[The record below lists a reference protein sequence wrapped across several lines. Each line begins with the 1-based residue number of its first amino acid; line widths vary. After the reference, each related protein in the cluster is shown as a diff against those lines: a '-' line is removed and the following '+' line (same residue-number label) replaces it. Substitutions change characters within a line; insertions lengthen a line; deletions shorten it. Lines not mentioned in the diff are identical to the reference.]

1 MSNKY
6 KLDQAL
12 ESVKLETE
20 GFLKSLKELNDLIVE
35 DAWKKVDRL
44 REEHKE

>member
-1 MSNKY
+1 MNNKD

-12 ESVKLETE
+12 ESLKISNE

>member
-35 DAWKKVDRL
+35 DAKEKVDRL

>member
-12 ESVKLETE
+12 ESVKCETE
-20 GFLKSLKELNDLIVE
+20 GFLKSLKELNDVIVQ
-35 DAWKKVDRL
+35 DAKEKVDQL